1 MSKQRSGFGFI
12 RPALPVVGV
21 SALMHH
27 GNDIHSVSLLPID
40 NRMGEPL
47 HVMPSESLI
56 NEVAALRVFANVLQA
71 LPDGSQKLK
80 GHSVTS
86 LGENQ
91 SPALNLVLDL
101 RMLFQPFHEGA
112 PQFPQSPRKHP
123 GTSPSRRRSRPIGDP
138 ASISLH
144 PTDRPRAQCFRP
156 IDQPT
161 RCDLAQRASELGA
174 KVTRLSLS

>member
-1 MSKQRSGFGFI
+1 MSKGRSGFGFI

-27 GNDIHSVSLLPID
+27 GNDIHSVTLLPID
-40 NRMGEPL
+40 DRMGEPL
-47 HVMPSESLI
+47 HVVSSESFI
-56 NEVAALRVFANVLQA
+56 DEVAAFRVFANVLQR
-71 LPDGSQKLK
+71 LPDGSQELK
-80 GHSVTS
+80 RHSVTP

-101 RMLFQPFHEGA
+101 RMLFQSFHEGA
-112 PQFPQSPRKHP
+112 PQFPQSPQRHP
-123 GTSPSRRRSRPIGDP
+123 GTSPSQKRFHPIGDP

-144 PTDRPRAQCFRP
+144 PTGLPRARCFPPVDR
-156 IDQPT
+156 PT